1 MSAAADTFR
10 VYAGA
15 LSTPFRAAVLAT
27 LLAGGAAPGLP
38 TDETIPL
45 PSKGDRWIEVR
56 TQNFTL
62 YADAGESKT
71 KQIGIDMEALR
82 AVLVA
87 LKRGSP
93 NVPAPTRVY
102 VFKTPQALEPFLPRE
117 SGGGRANWASY
128 YRGGWE
134 ANYAALS
141 AAWNADPRPS
151 VYYAYIYDFIRAN
164 FAKLPLWYEVGI
176 AGYYS
181 TFQTEGDEA
190 RTGMIAEN
198 KLRDLREALMWI
210 PLDRLF
216 AIDQDS
222 PEYRDPDR
230 RHLYFSETWA
240 FIHYVSRGNEARTPQ
255 LGRFVSLLGQ
265 GMPQDAAFQQAFGT
279 SYAAMFTELTTYIR
293 NNKRYFYNRAK
304 FSELRPP
311 TDARVTPLTYEQTL
325 VRLGDLVASEE
336 ARRDQAERFYQ
347 AALAANPAD
356 SAALGGLGWLRRQQK
371 RNDEAAAL
379 LTKAAEGGSTD
390 YRVPYALGRLRI
402 EELSA
407 KPYDT
412 NAPSA
417 EQRGLLESARTSL
430 RRSIELEPDF
440 AEARVDLGKTYRFE
454 PRDGSVDEGIA
465 SLEEARKRLP
475 SRDDVAVDLARL
487 YDRKGEHAKADAVSP
502 TSGAARNATRNATK
516 FETEMKSDFD
526 AKVARV
532 NALIE
537 AGKLDDAVAAVD
549 ELIAESGGETRAKL
563 QEERDGLA
571 KTAAHNRA
579 IADFNAAVALHNGGK
594 EKEAVA
600 ALKKI
605 AADCPDPEVAA
616 MARERL
622 DRLAKVHRAAPPGK

>member
-1 MSAAADTFR
+1 V

-15 LSTPFRAAVLAT
+15 LSNPFRAAILAT
-27 LLAGGAAPGLP
+27 LLAGGAASALP
-38 TDETIPL
+38 TDDTIPL
-45 PSKGDRWIEVR
+45 PSKSDRWIEVR

-71 KQIGIDMEALR
+71 KQVGIDMESLR
-82 AVLVA
+82 SVLVA

-93 NVPAPTRVY
+93 NVPAPTRIY

-117 SGGGRANWASY
+117 IGGGPARWASF
-128 YRGGWE
+128 YRGGWA

-164 FAKLPLWYEVGI
+164 FARLPLWYEVGI

-190 RTGMIAEN
+190 RTGMISES
-198 KLRDLREALMWI
+198 KLRDLRESLMWI

-216 AIDQDS
+216 AIDHDS
-222 PEYRDPDR
+222 PEYRDPER

-265 GMPQDAAFQQAFGT
+265 GMPQEAAFQQAFGT
-279 SYAAMFTELTTYIR
+279 DYATMFTELTNYVR
-293 NNKRYFYNRAK
+293 NNRRYFYNRAK
-304 FSELRPP
+304 FSDLKPP
-311 TDARVTPLTYEQTL
+311 TEARVTPLTYEQAL

-356 SAALGGLGWLRRQQK
+356 PGALGGLGWLRREQK
-371 RNDEAAAL
+371 RNDDAASL
-379 LTKAAEGGSTD
+379 LTRAAEGGSTD
-390 YRVPYALGRLRI
+390 YRVHYALARLKLD
-402 EELSA
+402 ELMT
-407 KPYDT
+407 KPYDG
-412 NAPSA
+412 NSPSP
-417 EQRGLLESARTSL
+417 EQLALLQSARASL

-454 PRDGSVDEGIA
+454 PRDGGVDEGIA
-465 SLEEARKRLP
+465 ALEEARRRLP

-502 TSGAARNATRNATK
+502 SSSAARKASK
-516 FETEMKSDFD
+516 FESEMKSDFD

-532 NALIE
+532 NTLIE
-537 AGKLDDAVAAVD
+537 AGKLDEAVEAVD
-549 ELIAESGGETRAKL
+549 ELMKETGGETRTRLAE
-563 QEERDGLA
+563 QRDVLA
-571 KTAAHNRA
+571 KDAAHNRA
-579 IADFNAAVALHNGGK
+579 VADYNAAIALYNKRDTPG
-594 EKEAVA
+594 ALA
-600 ALKKI
+600 AFRKI
-605 AADCPDPEVAA
+605 AAESADEEIAGK
-616 MARERL
+616 ARQKADELSRGSA
-622 DRLAKVHRAAPPGK
+622 RKAVKSP